1 MAAAPTIPV
10 IINKTI
16 EYFSLI
22 NTGAELNI
30 MTIDITDRTRLAIKT
45 YIKIKILLY
54 SEHTSRF
61 LEIIKNILISGDL
74 IFYRVNIFVTRSAPQ
89 PLILGIPYLHF
100 TRV

>member
-1 MAAAPTIPV
+1 
-10 IINKTI
+10 
-16 EYFSLI
+16 
-22 NTGAELNI
+22 

-89 PLILGIPYLHF
+89 SLILEIPYLHSARAQLLF
-100 TRV
+100 NDDSIQMLLRSTDKRREIRLTN